1 MTDHYRTLNEWQS
14 LILECRSNGMTD
26 AEWCRLN
33 GIPKNALYSALKRLR
48 KKAVELPAP
57 TKGIPF
63 HDLTAP
69 VTQDVVKVT
78 PVPDMPSTTSNAP
91 KAPVRSE
98 LSDNKHTIQIN
109 LGSLEISMTN
119 DADPAL
125 VAETLKLLRGVL

>member
-1 MTDHYRTLNEWQS
+1 MTDHYRTLEEWQS
-14 LILECRSNGMTD
+14 LILECRSRGMTD
-26 AEWCRLN
+26 AEWCRIN
-33 GIPKNALYSALKRLR
+33 GIAKNAFYSALKRLR

-57 TKGIPF
+57 SKGIPF

-69 VTQDVVKVT
+69 IPQDVVKVT
-78 PVPDMPSTTSNAP
+78 PVPDMSPTSSVP
-91 KAPVRSE
+91 KDPVRSE
-98 LSDNKHTIQIN
+98 LSADTHTIQIH

>member
-1 MTDHYRTLNEWQS
+1 MTDHYRTLEEWQS
-14 LILECRSNGMTD
+14 LILECRSSGMTD
-26 AEWCRLN
+26 AEWCRIN
-33 GIPKNALYSALKRLR
+33 GIAKNAFYSALKRLR

-69 VTQDVVKVT
+69 VTQDVVKVI
-78 PVPDMPSTTSNAP
+78 PVPDMSPTSSVP
-91 KAPVRSE
+91 KDPVRSE
-98 LSDNKHTIQIN
+98 LSADTHTIQIH

>member
-1 MTDHYRTLNEWQS
+1 MTDHYRTLEEWQS
-14 LILECRSNGMTD
+14 LILECRSSGMTD
-26 AEWCRLN
+26 AEWCRIN
-33 GIPKNALYSALKRLR
+33 GIAKNAFYSALKRLR

-78 PVPDMPSTTSNAP
+78 PVPDMSPTSSVP
-91 KAPVRSE
+91 KDPVRSE
-98 LSDNKHTIQIN
+98 LSADTHTIQIH

>member
-1 MTDHYRTLNEWQS
+1 MTDHYRTLEEWQS
-14 LILECRSNGMTD
+14 LILECRSSGMTD
-26 AEWCRLN
+26 AEWCRIN
-33 GIPKNALYSALKRLR
+33 GIAKNAFYSALKRLL

-78 PVPDMPSTTSNAP
+78 PVPDMSPTSSVP
-91 KAPVRSE
+91 KDPVRSE
-98 LSDNKHTIQIN
+98 LSADTHTIQIH

>member
-1 MTDHYRTLNEWQS
+1 MTDHYRTLEEWQS
-14 LILECRSNGMTD
+14 LILECRSSGMTD

-33 GIPKNALYSALKRLR
+33 GIAKNAFYSALKRLR

-57 TKGIPF
+57 SKGISF
-63 HDLTAP
+63 HDLTASVP
-69 VTQDVVKVT
+69 QDVVKVT
-78 PVPDMPSTTSNAP
+78 PVPDMPSISSVP
-91 KAPVRSE
+91 KDPVRSE
-98 LSDNKHTIQIN
+98 LPADTHTIQIH

>member
-1 MTDHYRTLNEWQS
+1 MTDHYRTLEEWQS
-14 LILECRSNGMTD
+14 LILECRSSGMTD
-26 AEWCRLN
+26 AEWCRIN
-33 GIPKNALYSALKRLR
+33 GIAKNAFYSALKRLR

-78 PVPDMPSTTSNAP
+78 PVPDMSPTSSVP
-91 KAPVRSE
+91 KNPVRSE
-98 LSDNKHTIQIN
+98 LSADTHTIQIH

>member
-1 MTDHYRTLNEWQS
+1 MTDHYRTLEEWQS
-14 LILECRSNGMTD
+14 LILECRSSGMTD
-26 AEWCRLN
+26 AEWCRIN
-33 GIPKNALYSALKRLR
+33 GIAKNAFYSALKRLR
-48 KKAVELPAP
+48 KKAVGLPAP

-78 PVPDMPSTTSNAP
+78 PIPDMSPTSSVP
-91 KAPVRSE
+91 KDPVRSE
-98 LSDNKHTIQIN
+98 LSADTHTIQIH